1 MAAMAQSDDADAGET
16 ARALGVTVRRDR
28 WGIAHVEAPS
38 AEAAFAAQGWVAAD
52 DRIWQMEWDRRRAL
66 GRWAEVVG
74 MAGAREDA
82 FFRRLGLAAIVRADF
97 AALEPRT
104 QAMCEAYA
112 DGVNLWLAA
121 HSDALPAEFGHHP
134 APPEAWE
141 PWHCVAVYKLR
152 HIFMGTLTRKLWRG
166 RILAQAG
173 PEAVMATVGDIEAD
187 AAMVPGGVQDGLGSG
202 AGPRGRSPMHEQQHG
217 EPGAALRGSGR
228 SGLPRPDLL
237 ADAAAVLD
245 ASAADMAALAAAM
258 DADGAS
264 NSWALSG
271 ERTAS
276 GKPLLAGDPHRG
288 IEFPNV
294 YHQCH
299 LRCPEF
305 DAIGMGF
312 PGVPGFPHFGHN
324 AEVAWA
330 ITHGMCDDTDV
341 FVERFSPSGGDG
353 LADAPVDRRDSAGDG
368 NHLAGEDQQGPL
380 DAAADPGQHLA
391 DGMPVEWRYEA
402 LDIRGEGTVE
412 LQCGRTPRGPVVLG
426 DPADGIA
433 LSMQWTGMFGA
444 DTTFDALRPMLEA
457 GSAAESIEA
466 ARPWVLPV
474 NNLLV
479 ADRAGEIVF
488 KIRGRV
494 VERPPASRWTP
505 VPGADEFAWDGLE
518 AVSFDDLPQWSN
530 PERGFLVTANNRTA
544 DGGPYISLD
553 FAGPARHDRI
563 CELLAP
569 MTGATTADMSAV
581 HADVTSLVAPKVLDF
596 ITEHAVE
603 CGHELSHTLLDMLA
617 DWDQRMT
624 EDSPAATVYAVVKR
638 RLIEAVSERLG
649 IAGAQ
654 LGAAGW
660 PPAGEAS
667 RMAAGAA
674 TRMICERNLDVVPG
688 LDNPIGR
695 RMAASACVD
704 EAAAEL
710 TQRLGDDP
718 RAWTWGQVHRMASPH
733 PLASALGAARDLH
746 PPIDGCAG
754 DGDTVRQGG
763 TAPETGERAVHGSV
777 ARYAFD
783 LGDWDSSGWVV
794 PHGVSGVRGS
804 GHDLDQRQ
812 AWLNCE
818 LIPMAYSTDA
828 IAAVTAREHQI

>member
-1 MAAMAQSDDADAGET
+1 MVQGDGSGSGQEAG
-16 ARALGVTVRRDR
+16 ALGVTVRRDR

-82 FFRRLGLAAIVRADF
+82 FFRRLGLAAISQADY
-97 AALEPRT
+97 AALNGRT

-112 DGVNLWLAA
+112 RGVNRWLTT
-121 HSDALPAEFGHHP
+121 HTDALPAEFEHHP
-134 APPEAWE
+134 APPEPWE

-166 RILAQAG
+166 RIMAQAG

-187 AAMVPGGVQDGLGSG
+187 AAMIPGDG
-202 AGPRGRSPMHEQQHG
+202 
-217 EPGAALRGSGR
+217 
-228 SGLPRPDLL
+228 PRPDLL
-237 ADAAAVLD
+237 ADAARVLD
-245 ASAADMAALAAAM
+245 ACAADMAALAAAM
-258 DADGAS
+258 DSDGAS

-276 GKPLLAGDPHRG
+276 GRPLLAGDPHRG

-299 LRCPEF
+299 LRCDEF

-312 PGVPGFPHFGHN
+312 PGVLGFPHFGHN
-324 AEVAWA
+324 AEVAWG

-341 FVERFSPSGGDG
+341 FVERFADGRPGLGD
-353 LADAPVDRRDSAGDG
+353 ADAPDHR
-368 NHLAGEDQQGPL
+368 
-380 DAAADPGQHLA
+380 LA
-391 DGMPVEWRYEA
+391 DGTAVSWRYEH

-412 LQCGRTPRGPVVLG
+412 VLCGSTPRGPVVLG
-426 DPADGIA
+426 DPADGVA

-444 DTTFDALRPMLEA
+444 DTTLDALWPMLVA
-457 GSAAESIEA
+457 GSTAELVEA
-466 ARPWVLPV
+466 VRPWVLPV
-474 NNLLV
+474 NNLLA
-479 ADRAGEIVF
+479 ADRAGSITF

-494 VERPPASRWTP
+494 VERQPASRWTP
-505 VPGADEFAWDGLE
+505 VPGTDEFAWDGLE
-518 AVSFDDLPQWSN
+518 PVPFEDLPEWTD

-553 FAGPARHDRI
+553 FAGPSRHDRI

-569 MTGATTADMSAV
+569 MTGATVDDMSAV
-581 HADVTSLVAPKVLDF
+581 HGDVTSLVAANLLGL
-596 ITEHAVE
+596 ITEYAVE
-603 CGHELSHTLLDMLA
+603 CGHKLSHSLLDMLA
-617 DWDQRMT
+617 EWDQRMT
-624 EDSPAATVYAVVKR
+624 AESASATIYAVIKR
-638 RLIEAVSERLG
+638 RLIEAIVERLG

-660 PPAGEAS
+660 PPAAEAS

-674 TRMICERNLDVVPG
+674 TRMLCERNLDVVPG

-695 RMAASACVD
+695 RMATSACVD
-704 EAAAEL
+704 ETAAEL

-718 RAWTWGQVHRMASPH
+718 QAWTWGKVHRMASPH
-733 PLASALGAARDLH
+733 PLASALAAARDLH
-746 PPIDGCAG
+746 PPVDGCAG

-763 TAPETGERAVHGSV
+763 TAPETGERAIHGSV

-783 LGDWDSSGWVV
+783 LGDWDNSGWVV
-794 PHGVSGVRGS
+794 PHGVSGVRNS

-812 AWLNCE
+812 AWLDCE
-818 LIPMAYSTDA
+818 LLPMAYSPEA
-828 IAAVTAREHQI
+828 VAAVTTHEHEI

>member
-1 MAAMAQSDDADAGET
+1 MTQGNDPGVEAAGGLAA
-16 ARALGVTVRRDR
+16 TVRRDR
-28 WGIAHVEAPS
+28 WGIAHIEAPS
-38 AEAAFAAQGWVAAD
+38 ATSAFAAQGWVAAD

-82 FFRRLGLAAIVRADF
+82 FFRRLGLTAISRADY
-97 AALEPRT
+97 AALNGHT
-104 QAMCEAYA
+104 QAMCEAYTQ
-112 DGVNLWLAA
+112 GVNRWLLT
-121 HSDALPAEFGHHP
+121 HQDALPAEFEHHP
-134 APPEAWE
+134 APPEPWE

-166 RILAQAG
+166 RIMAQAG

-187 AAMVPGGVQDGLGSG
+187 AAMAPGD
-202 AGPRGRSPMHEQQHG
+202 
-217 EPGAALRGSGR
+217 
-228 SGLPRPDLL
+228 LPRPDLL
-237 ADAAAVLD
+237 ADAVRVLD

-258 DADGAS
+258 DSDGAS

-276 GKPLLAGDPHRG
+276 GMPLLAGDPHRG

-299 LRCPEF
+299 LRCDEF

-324 AEVAWA
+324 AEVAWG

-341 FVERFSPSGGDG
+341 FVERFDEEAGSWRLGEGMT
-353 LADAPVDRRDSAGDG
+353 VD
-368 NHLAGEDQQGPL
+368 
-380 DAAADPGQHLA
+380 
-391 DGMPVEWRYEA
+391 WRTET
-402 LDIRGEGTVE
+402 LEIRGEGTVE
-412 LQCGRTPRGPVVLG
+412 VLCGSTPRGPVVLG
-426 DPADGIA
+426 DPADGVA

-444 DTTFDALRPMLEA
+444 DTTLDALWPMLVA
-457 GSAAESIEA
+457 GSTAELVEA
-466 ARPWVLPV
+466 VRPWVLPV
-474 NNLLV
+474 NNLLA
-479 ADRAGEIVF
+479 ADRAGSIAF

-494 VERPPASRWTP
+494 IERSAASRWTP
-505 VPGADEFAWDGLE
+505 VPGTDEFAWDGLE
-518 AVSFDDLPQWSN
+518 PVPFEDLPEWAD

-553 FAGPARHDRI
+553 FAGPSRHDRI
-563 CELLAP
+563 CELLMP
-569 MTGATTADMSAV
+569 MTDAAVADMSAV
-581 HADVTSLVAPKVLDF
+581 HGDVTSLVAPQVLGL
-596 ITEHAVE
+596 ITEYAVE
-603 CGHELSHTLLDMLA
+603 CGHELSHGLLDMLA
-617 DWDQRMT
+617 EWDQRMT
-624 EDSPAATVYAVVKR
+624 ADSAPATIYAVVKR
-638 RLIEAVSERLG
+638 RLIEAIVERLG
-649 IAGAQ
+649 IAGAE

-660 PPAGEAS
+660 PPAAEAS
-667 RMAAGAA
+667 RMAAAAA
-674 TRMICERNLDVVPG
+674 TRMLCERNLDVVPG

-704 EAAAEL
+704 ETAAEL
-710 TQRLGDDP
+710 SQRLGDDP
-718 RAWTWGQVHRMASPH
+718 TKWTWGRVHRMASPH
-733 PLASALGAARDLH
+733 PLASALAAARDLH

-763 TAPETGERAVHGSV
+763 TAPEAGERAIHGSV

-783 LGDWDSSGWVV
+783 LDDWDSSGWVV

-812 AWLNCE
+812 VWLDCE
-818 LIPMAYSTDA
+818 LVPMAYSSEA
-828 IAAVTAREHQI
+828 VAEVTAHEHEI